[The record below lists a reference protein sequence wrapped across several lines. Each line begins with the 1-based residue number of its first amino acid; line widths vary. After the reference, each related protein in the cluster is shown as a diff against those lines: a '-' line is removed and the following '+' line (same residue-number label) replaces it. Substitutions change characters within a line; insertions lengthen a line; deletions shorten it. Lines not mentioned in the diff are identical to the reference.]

1 MEYLF
6 SYISN
11 HSIDGIYE
19 HHCFLDNSNDNVY
32 IYHICRKN
40 NIMYIID
47 KYTIQNGSVKY
58 MGGYISNDS
67 NFHDLKNMVDISSI
81 TLNYLSLG
89 KYAFFEFCID
99 YLIYHKALM
108 L

>member
-6 SYISN
+6 SYISD
-11 HSIDGIYE
+11 HSIDEIYE
-19 HHCFLDNSNDNVY
+19 HHSFYDNNNNVY
-32 IYHICRKN
+32 TYHICRKN

-58 MGGYISNDS
+58 MKASTSNDS
-67 NFHDLKNMVDISSI
+67 DFYDLKHMVDISSI